1 MGSAGGRR
9 RVPQDAGEPRNGIEP
24 PRGRR
29 HDHPAHREQV
39 PKVGVPQV
47 PPLVPPS
54 HQVDEIADLEA
65 VHAQQLRDVLGHQH
79 RARIDGS
86 GAGEQAE
93 VERAGRCG
101 RRLDPFGDGI
111 GAVQVAV
118 ERAVGPELP
127 RVEPQIGADHQRQC
141 DHPLSGREAAT
152 EARPHQAGGGGE
164 RDRARHGAEHDV
176 GPSNWPALCERAG
189 HVSEHACYG
198 KQREDACGN
207 EPGSYMGLTGGS
219 FGSPLESLDPERR
232 EACDHEHDHEI
243 RHAGCPHLLDVRHHG
258 PP

>member
-9 RVPQDAGEPRNGIEP
+9 RVPQDAGEPRKGIEP

-39 PKVGVPQV
+39 PEVGVPQV

-79 RARIDGS
+79 RARIDGT
-86 GAGEQAE
+86 GADEQAE
-93 VERAGRCG
+93 VERAGRRRG
-101 RRLDPFGDGI
+101 RGRLNAFGDGV

-127 RVEPQIGADHQRQC
+127 PVHPQIGADH
-141 DHPLSGREAAT
+141 
-152 EARPHQAGGGGE
+152 
-164 RDRARHGAEHDV
+164 
-176 GPSNWPALCERAG
+176 
-189 HVSEHACYG
+189 
-198 KQREDACGN
+198 
-207 EPGSYMGLTGGS
+207 
-219 FGSPLESLDPERR
+219 
-232 EACDHEHDHEI
+232 
-243 RHAGCPHLLDVRHHG
+243 
-258 PP
+258 